1 MRMHS
6 QPPSSSPRQNSASR
20 PILSRGTR
28 RDIRRAAALAN
39 ELNMHS
45 FRLHKDGTMTFTLF
59 HGPAQMPQS
68 PRKATAPNN
77 EPSKRSTHSRD
88 RASAHRELMR
98 KASDFRVKNF
108 FTQWKRTAPSQ
119 PQGDDQHQGPT
130 TEPHSEVAAGAP
142 PPPPP
147 ALPPPPMQSP
157 PPQGLEQMDD
167 ERARKRAAERAE
179 SSSVTV
185 VWMTRAERA
194 LDRPDRSDF
203 ILLRAVWR

>member
-1 MRMHS
+1 MTPFEGLHVDTKSREV
-6 QPPSSSPRQNSASR
+6 SADV
-20 PILSRGTR
+20 L
-28 RDIRRAAALAN
+28 DVENRALHALQAARARLA
-39 ELNMHS
+39 
-45 FRLHKDGTMTFTLF
+45 R
-59 HGPAQMPQS
+59 
-68 PRKATAPNN
+68 AT
-77 EPSKRSTHSRD
+77 
-88 RASAHRELMR
+88 AHRELMP

-108 FTQWKRTAPSQ
+108 FTKWKRTALSQ
-119 PQGDDQHQGPT
+119 PQGDDQNQGQ
-130 TEPHSEVAAGAP
+130 PHSEVAASAPPGP

-185 VWMTRAERA
+185 VWLTRAERA

>member
-1 MRMHS
+1 
-6 QPPSSSPRQNSASR
+6 
-20 PILSRGTR
+20 
-28 RDIRRAAALAN
+28 
-39 ELNMHS
+39 
-45 FRLHKDGTMTFTLF
+45 
-59 HGPAQMPQS
+59 MP
-68 PRKATAPNN
+68 
-77 EPSKRSTHSRD
+77 
-88 RASAHRELMR
+88 
-98 KASDFRVKNF
+98 KASDFRVKNL

-130 TEPHSEVAAGAP
+130 TESHSEVAASAP

-157 PPQGLEQMDD
+157 PPQGQEQMDD

>member
-1 MRMHS
+1 
-6 QPPSSSPRQNSASR
+6 
-20 PILSRGTR
+20 
-28 RDIRRAAALAN
+28 
-39 ELNMHS
+39 MHS

-68 PRKATAPNN
+68 PRKATASNN

-98 KASDFRVKNF
+98 KASDFRVKNL

-130 TEPHSEVAAGAP
+130 TEPHSEVAASAPPGP

>member
-1 MRMHS
+1 MAERIDSFVTEDVTPFEGLHVDTKS
-6 QPPSSSPRQNSASR
+6 REVSADV
-20 PILSRGTR
+20 L
-28 RDIRRAAALAN
+28 DVENRALHALQAARARLA
-39 ELNMHS
+39 H
-45 FRLHKDGTMTFTLF
+45 
-59 HGPAQMPQS
+59 
-68 PRKATAPNN
+68 AT
-77 EPSKRSTHSRD
+77 
-88 RASAHRELMR
+88 AHRELMP
-98 KASDFRVKNF
+98 KPSDFRVKNL

-130 TEPHSEVAAGAP
+130 TEPHSEVAASAPPGP